1 MIIINEIAVSMT
13 ALLFLKNVVFS
24 AVQEGGGVGV
34 GLNQI
39 KIPIKIAKL
48 MIIINEIAVS
58 MTALL
63 FLKNV
68 VFSAVK
74 PHLYCFGIGMA
85 RSNITINMP

>member
-1 MIIINEIAVSMT
+1 
-13 ALLFLKNVVFS
+13 
-24 AVQEGGGVGV
+24 
-34 GLNQI
+34 
-39 KIPIKIAKL
+39 